1 MRLVTFRRDGE
12 ARLGAVV
19 DDRVVDL
26 AALAQASGESLPS
39 DMLAFIDAGPAAL
52 ERARALLARHADR
65 WPNGTAFPLREV
77 KLLAPIP
84 RPRKNIICLGLN
96 YAEHVAEGN
105 RAMNIQ
111 RDLPKEPVYFTKPP
125 TAVVGPDEPIVYDE
139 RVSTKMDWEAELAVV
154 IGRRGKAI
162 PKERA
167 LEHVFGYTCFN
178 DVSARDLQRARGG
191 QWYLGKSLDTYG
203 PMGPWIVTADEIPD
217 PHNLHIVCRVNGV
230 VKQDSNTRYLIFDIP
245 TCIADYSA
253 GITLEPGDVI
263 STGTPSGVGFAR
275 TPPEFMKPGDV
286 VEVEI
291 EKIGVLRNPIVAAS
305 R

>member
-1 MRLVTFRRDGE
+1 MRLVTYQRPGE
-12 ARLGAVV
+12 ARLGAIIAE
-19 DDRVVDL
+19 RVVDL
-26 AALAQASGESLPS
+26 AALGRLRGQGLPS
-39 DMLAFIDAGPAAL
+39 DMLAFIDGGPDVWD
-52 ERARALLARHADR
+52 RARKLLADTSATL
-65 WPNGTAFPLREV
+65 PAGSSFPLGEV

-84 RPRKNIICLGLN
+84 RPRKNVICLGLN
-96 YAEHVAEGN
+96 YAEHVAEGS
-105 RAMNIQ
+105 RAMNLQ
-111 RDLPKEPVYFTKPP
+111 RDLPKEPVYFTTPP
-125 TAVVGPDEPIVYDE
+125 TVVVGPDEPVYHDE

-154 IGRRGKAI
+154 MGRRGKAI

-167 LEHVFGYTCFN
+167 LEYVFGYTCFN

-217 PHNLHIVCRVNGV
+217 PHVLHIACRVNGV
-230 VKQDSNTRYLIFDIP
+230 TKQDSNTRYLIFDIP

-275 TPPEFMKPGDV
+275 TPPEFMKPGDT
-286 VEVEI
+286 VEVEV
-291 EKIGVLRNPIVAAS
+291 EQVGVLRNPIMAAP

>member
-39 DMLAFIDAGPAAL
+39 DMLAFIDAGPSAL
-52 ERARALLARHADR
+52 EQARALLARHADR

-125 TAVVGPDEPIVYDE
+125 TTVVGPDEPIIYDE

-167 LEHVFGYTCFN
+167 LEYVFGYTCFN